1 MSLFKSLKD
10 SGVITWAAIFFAIAF
25 FILALHTCRQKD
37 VVTYSQAYVDS
48 IRAHDEFTSS
58 ENQRIR
64 DSSRKESDKQDE
76 IIKARTIEKDAA
88 LDALAKS
95 TANAVKWQSLYKA
108 ARENHDTVTMV
119 YACDS
124 ISAELDAHIQA
135 TDAAVIQFQRLDS
148 IKTERI
154 GNLEFSLS
162 MAEKQ
167 IKADSILKKQLF
179 AEIDQ
184 HIKKDKQ
191 QERKIKGKKF
201 WRWVERIGIAA
212 GSVFLTSKVV
222 Q

>member
-1 MSLFKSLKD
+1 MSIIKSLKD
-10 SGVITWAAIFFAIAF
+10 SGVILWVAIFFAIAF
-25 FILALHTCRQKD
+25 IVLALHTCNKSQL
-37 VVTYSQAYVDS
+37 VTYSQAFVDS
-48 IRAHDEFTSS
+48 IQAHDEFTSS

-64 DSSRKESDKQDE
+64 DSATKEFDKQDE

-95 TANAVKWQSLYKA
+95 SANADKWQSLYKA
-108 ARENHDTVTMV
+108 AKENQDTVTMV

-135 TDAAVIQFQRLDS
+135 TDAAVIQFQKLDS
-148 IKTERI
+148 AKTEKI
-154 GNLEFSLS
+154 ETLEF
-162 MAEKQ
+162 MHANDQRQ

-179 AEIDQ
+179 GEIDQ

-191 QERKIKGKKF
+191 QDRKIKGKKF

-212 GSVFLTSKVV
+212 GSIFLTSKVV